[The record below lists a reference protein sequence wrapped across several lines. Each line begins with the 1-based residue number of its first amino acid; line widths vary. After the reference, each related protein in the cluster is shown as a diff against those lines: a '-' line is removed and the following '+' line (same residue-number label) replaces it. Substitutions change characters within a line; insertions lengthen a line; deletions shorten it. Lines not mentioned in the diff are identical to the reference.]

1 MAFSIKLNTSRY
13 TAHLAFSSLVTNAT
27 MLSLLAKKDPQG
39 ELIDKC
45 DGNIKAAFATL
56 AADKL
61 FSIHHVHEINSHAHT
76 ARRFNTIYRDFPL
89 VYTSGMKDWGIKIIG
104 IGQAPHFE
112 IEALEESA

>member
-1 MAFSIKLNTSRY
+1 MPFTIKLNTSRY

-56 AADKL
+56 TADKL
-61 FSIHHVHEINSHAHT
+61 FSIHHVHEVNSHAHT
-76 ARRFNTIYRDFPL
+76 ARRFNTIYREFPL
-89 VYTSGMKDWGIKIIG
+89 IYTEGMKDWGIKIIG
-104 IGQAPHFE
+104 IGQAPQFE

>member
-76 ARRFNTIYRDFPL
+76 ARRFNNIYRDFPL